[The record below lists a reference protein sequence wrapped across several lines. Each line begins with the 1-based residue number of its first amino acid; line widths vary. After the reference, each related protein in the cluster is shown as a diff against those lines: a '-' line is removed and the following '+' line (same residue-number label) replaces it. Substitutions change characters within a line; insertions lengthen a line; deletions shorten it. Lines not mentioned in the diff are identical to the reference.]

1 MAKTYVDIHGKEHQ
15 VDTSEEACACFHDGE
30 KRAKPRQRITGP
42 EGTGIVVGAGVME
55 DQKVLFIALD
65 DKQGNDT
72 DVVTVSYDFQ
82 CFTDCTD
89 LEERGFSLED

>member
-1 MAKTYVDIHGKEHQ
+1 
-15 VDTSEEACACFHDGE
+15 
-30 KRAKPRQRITGP
+30 
-42 EGTGIVVGAGVME
+42 VVGAGVMK

-72 DVVTVSYDFQ
+72 DVVTVSYDFE
-82 CFTDCTD
+82 CFADCTD